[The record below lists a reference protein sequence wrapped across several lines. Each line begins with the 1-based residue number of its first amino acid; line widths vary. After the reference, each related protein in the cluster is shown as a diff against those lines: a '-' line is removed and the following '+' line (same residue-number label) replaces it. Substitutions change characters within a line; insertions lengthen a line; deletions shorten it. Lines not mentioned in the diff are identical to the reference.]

1 MLLKDIYKK
10 EVIVIE
16 SGENLGIVTHAYI
29 DKANEVA
36 YVSTPAQAFKVDDI
50 YACKDVILL
59 SKDMCLIDVSALADM
74 RIFALGA
81 KVYDVKGTYLGDT
94 TDLTISGRKKEKCFF
109 IEDNEY
115 KLKHIVSSNFSTII
129 FNPTLKA
136 LPVEKPQK
144 SIVMEE
150 IALPLSLNAKA
161 ERVIPDYSF
170 LIGRKVTTEI
180 SDLNRNFVV
189 KKGTIINE
197 KILTSARRAGKIV
210 DLVLKSSL

>member
-1 MLLKDIYKK
+1 MLLKDIYQK

-16 SGENLGIVTHAYI
+16 TGESLGIVTHAYV

-36 YVSTPAQAFKVDDI
+36 YVSTPAQAFKVNDMH
-50 YACKDVILL
+50 ACKDVILL
-59 SKDMCLIDVSALADM
+59 SKDVSLVDVSTFADM

-81 KVYDVKGTYLGDT
+81 KVYDTKGACLGNT

-109 IEDNEY
+109 IEEKEY

-129 FNPTLKA
+129 LNPTLKT
-136 LPVEKPQK
+136 LPTEKPRK
-144 SIVMEE
+144 GIVMEE
-150 IALPLSLNAKA
+150 ISLPLSFNAKA